1 MGSKRDRAD
10 AERVIAAVRGHRERL
25 DSLADTVRRDD
36 EDAVHQMRV
45 CTRQLRSLL
54 GTFRDGF
61 GRGSVNPIRS
71 ELRWLGTVL
80 GQARDEEVLSARFL
94 ALLDAQ
100 PPALVR
106 GPVRHRLVT
115 AHAAGYAAAHHDAV
129 AALDGDRYRRLLAD
143 LDDLLADPR
152 PPGDLSVEESLHAA
166 VRKVRKSGRKAGL
179 RGPGRAGDD
188 AAPPELLHTARKRAK
203 ALRYAAEAAAGSG
216 RRRSAVAKAAKKL
229 QTTLGE
235 HQDAVVA
242 RRQLMTAADRARAA
256 GEDTFTYGLLV
267 AAESACAD
275 QARRDAHGRLRKL
288 RSLARKL

>member
-1 MGSKRDRAD
+1 MGSRRKRAD
-10 AERVIAAVRGHRERL
+10 AERVVAVVRRHRERL
-25 DSLADTVRRDD
+25 DSLADAVRRDD

-61 GRGSVNPIRS
+61 DRESVKPVRS

-80 GQARDEEVLSARFL
+80 GRPRDEEVLAARFL
-94 ALLDAQ
+94 SLLDAQ
-100 PPALVR
+100 PPELVR

-115 AHAAGYAAAHHDAV
+115 VHAAGYSAARRDAV

-143 LDDLLADPR
+143 LDDLLARPR
-152 PPGDLSVEESLHAA
+152 PPGDLSVAQSLHGA
-166 VRKVRKSGRKAGL
+166 VRRVRETGRRAGL
-179 RGPGRAGDD
+179 RGPARDD
-188 AAPPELLHTARKRAK
+188 DDAPPELLHTARKRAK
-203 ALRYAAEAAAGSG
+203 ALRYATEAADG
-216 RRRSAVAKAAKKL
+216 RRRAAVAQAAKKL

-242 RRQLMTAADRARAA
+242 RRQLLTAADLARAA

-267 AAESACAD
+267 AAESARAD
-275 QARRDAHGRLRKL
+275 SARRDAHGRLRTL
-288 RSLARKL
+288 RKRARKL

>member
-1 MGSKRDRAD
+1 MGSKRDKAD

-61 GRGSVNPIRS
+61 GRESVKPIRS

-80 GQARDEEVLSARFL
+80 GQARDEEVLAARFL

-106 GPVRHRLVT
+106 GPVRYRLVT
-115 AHAAGYAAAHHDAV
+115 SHAAGYAAAHRDAV
-129 AALDGDRYRRLLAD
+129 ATLDGDRYRRLLAD
-143 LDDLLADPR
+143 LDGLLAHPR
-152 PPGDLSVEESLHAA
+152 PPGDLSVEESLHGA
-166 VRKVRKSGRKAGL
+166 VREVRKTGRKAGL
-179 RGPGRAGDD
+179 RGPGGAGDD
-188 AAPPELLHTARKRAK
+188 APPELLHTARKRAK

-216 RRRSAVAKAAKKL
+216 RRRSALAKAAKKL

-242 RRQLMTAADRARAA
+242 GRQLLTAADRARAA
-256 GEDTFTYGLLV
+256 GEDTFTYGVLV

-275 QARRDAHGRLRKL
+275 QARRDAHGRLRDL
-288 RSLARKL
+288 RSRARKL